1 MTNRASIDRN
11 KSSHMTKI
19 ENDKNTIIQIK
30 RSHSELIKT

>member
-19 ENDKNTIIQIK
+19 ENDKNTIIPK
-30 RSHSELIKT
+30 DKK